1 MSGVHAHPI
10 TRTGAGIAIL
20 TIAAAAVVSGVL
32 IHNQHASA
40 QEGDAVDVAL
50 ADFSIDPAATTE
62 TAGDVIFVVSNG
74 GAGEHEF
81 LVARTDLAA
90 DALPLTADGTE
101 IDESQVDVVARI
113 EQLAAGDTHSVTANL
128 DPGAYV
134 LICNIPGHYQLG
146 MRVPFS
152 VTAPPPESEAPPPPP
167 PAELPGP
174 TADLL
179 SEGDR
184 GGLPAAAWFGLALMF
199 VLGGALILLALAY
212 LRPQAREP
220 DEAQH

>member
-1 MSGVHAHPI
+1 MHAHPI
-10 TRTGAGIAIL
+10 TRTGAGIAMV

-32 IHNQHASA
+32 IHNPHASA

-62 TAGDVIFVVSNG
+62 VAGHVTFVVSNG
-74 GAGEHEF
+74 GLGEHEF

-90 DALPLTADGTE
+90 DALPLTAGGAE
-101 IDESQVDVVARI
+101 VDEAQLDVVARI
-113 EQLAAGDTHSVTANL
+113 EPFAAGDTHSVTANL

-134 LICNIPGHYQLG
+134 LVRNLPGHYELG
-146 MRVPFS
+146 MRVSFS
-152 VTAPPPESEAPPPPP
+152 VTAPPPESQAPPPP
-167 PAELPGP
+167 PAEPPGP

-179 SEGDR
+179 SEGDG